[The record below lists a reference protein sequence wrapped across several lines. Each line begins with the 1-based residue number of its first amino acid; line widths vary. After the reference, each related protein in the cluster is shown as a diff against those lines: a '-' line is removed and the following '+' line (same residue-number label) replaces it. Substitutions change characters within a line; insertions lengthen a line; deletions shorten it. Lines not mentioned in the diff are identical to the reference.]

1 MNARPTWVAAGLLL
15 AACGASG
22 GAAGG
27 GQEPRQAVAQSSHHL
42 KSIDEA
48 FEGAKYLKDVRIQP
62 EQAKALALKVFDGRI
77 LYQRIESRPGGSG
90 LRYSFVIGNDRT
102 ENHQVDIDAND
113 GATLLDVETDR
124 FRQR

>member
-22 GAAGG
+22 GATGD
-27 GQEPRQAVAQSSHHL
+27 GQEPPQTGTQASHYTR
-42 KSIDEA
+42 SIDEA

-90 LRYSFVIGNDRT
+90 LRYSFVIGNGRT
-102 ENHQVDIDAND
+102 ENHQVDIDAID
-113 GATLLDVETDR
+113 GATLQNVETDR